1 MKQSE
6 IAQKISDWQQ
16 FKAECRRHAVNAAVN
31 GNTYFAKSF
40 LNQAKMAEKSI
51 EILETIRK
59 NELKRRT

>member
-16 FKAECRRHAVNAAVN
+16 FKTECRMHAVNAAVN

-40 LNQAKMAEKSI
+40 LNQARMAEKSI
-51 EILETIRK
+51 EILEKIR
-59 NELKRRT
+59 NNLKSK

>member
-16 FKAECRRHAVNAAVN
+16 LKAKCRRHAVNAAVN

-40 LNQAKMAEKSI
+40 LNQAKMADKSI
-51 EILETIRK
+51 EILEKIK
-59 NELKRRT
+59 NNLKSK